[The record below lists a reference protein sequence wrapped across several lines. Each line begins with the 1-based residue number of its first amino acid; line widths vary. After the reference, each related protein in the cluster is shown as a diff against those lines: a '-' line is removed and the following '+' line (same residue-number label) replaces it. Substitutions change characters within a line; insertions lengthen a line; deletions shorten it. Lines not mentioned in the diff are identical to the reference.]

1 MGREGRRVAVVHADA
16 GVDYRQVRQ
25 AYVGYVYGDSTCG
38 QAALY
43 GLGQSG
49 IPIVNVNN
57 NCSTGSTTLYLAR
70 QAVESGA
77 AECVLALG
85 FEQMQRGALTIQW
98 PDRPSPFERFD
109 KVAHAVQG
117 ISDAPFAAQYF
128 GGAGAAYAQQY
139 GTGPETFAAI
149 AVKAR
154 RHAANNPYAVF
165 RDPVTTEDVLNSPH
179 IFGPLT
185 RLQCCPPTCGAAAA
199 VITTE
204 EFARKHGLRTD
215 VSIAAQAM
223 TTDTPSTFDE
233 ADMRKLVGYDMS
245 KEAARQVYEAAG
257 AGPEDIPVVELHDC
271 FTTNELLTYE
281 ALGLTPEGTAEKFV
295 ADGDNTYGGRVV
307 TNPSGGLLSKGHP
320 LGATGLVDVVLDTDL
335 PTSFTTATP
344 SPGTTGTLMP
354 ASRREALL
362 AQAARMFA
370 EHGYTG
376 VGIEDIGSAVG
387 ITGPSVY
394 NHFPSKLD
402 MLTTLIARGA
412 ATLQTE
418 LSAAY
423 LAAAGAPDALRR
435 LVRSYLRFVCAHPHL
450 IDLLITETGNLPPAE
465 RHQARQVQHD
475 YLTEWVHLS
484 RLVDPGLDP
493 AVARIRVHAVLSIA
507 NDAARMP
514 RLHDNPALPAALEIL
529 ADRLLEAPL

>member
-1 MGREGRRVAVVHADA
+1 MTAEPAPAAPPRGTRPRNRRALILAAATDLF
-16 GVDYRQVRQ
+16 YRQGYDQ
-25 AYVGYVYGDSTCG
+25 LSMSDLAAAVGIGPSAMYRHFAGKQQLLREVVGTGLRAFRDLLGTLDLTDRP
-38 QAALY
+38 AALRQLAAVALDHRE
-43 GLGQSG
+43 LGVLWQREARHM
-49 IPIVNVNN
+49 
-57 NCSTGSTTLYLAR
+57 TAEDRATLHDDLR
-70 QAVESGA
+70 EI
-77 AECVLALG
+77 
-85 FEQMQRGALTIQW
+85 GALFA
-98 PDRPSPFERFD
+98 DRLRAASPGRD
-109 KVAHAVQG
+109 RT
-117 ISDAPFAAQYF
+117 AADLT
-128 GGAGAAYAQQY
+128 AW
-139 GTGPETFAAI
+139 AAI
-149 AVKAR
+149 AA
-154 RHAANNPYAVF
+154 
-165 RDPVTTEDVLNSPH
+165 
-179 IFGPLT
+179 LT
-185 RLQCCPPTCGAAAA
+185 SISFHRLEVPRPA
-199 VITTE
+199 
-204 EFARKHGLRTD
+204 
-215 VSIAAQAM
+215 
-223 TTDTPSTFDE
+223 
-233 ADMRKLVGYDMS
+233 
-245 KEAARQVYEAAG
+245 YE
-257 AGPEDIPVVELHDC
+257 
-271 FTTNELLTYE
+271 TLL
-281 ALGLTPEGTAEKFV
+281 A
-295 ADGDNTYGGRVV
+295 
-307 TNPSGGLLSKGHP
+307 
-320 LGATGLVDVVLDTDL
+320 GLVDVVLDTDL

-514 RLHDNPALPAALEIL
+514 RLHDNPALPAALEVL